1 MHLTFKKNPVI
12 VQLLLTGPLDLVGIQ
27 NCLRNSDQS
36 SRRTLHTECKFKS
49 SALVR
54 THIAFDLKKKKNVI
68 IIIYI
73 YTESCSFCNS
83 QLSNLK

>member
-54 THIAFDLKKKKNVI
+54 THIAFDFEKKKKSNYYY
-68 IIIYI
+68 IYI
-73 YTESCSFCNS
+73 LKVA
-83 QLSNLK
+83 LSVIHN